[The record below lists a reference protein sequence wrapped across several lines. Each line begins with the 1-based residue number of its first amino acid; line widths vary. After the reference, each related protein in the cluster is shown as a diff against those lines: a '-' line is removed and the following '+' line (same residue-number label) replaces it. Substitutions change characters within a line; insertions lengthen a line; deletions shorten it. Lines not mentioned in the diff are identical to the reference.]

1 MAQRLTMQ
9 PCTQCL
15 SLLFVPSDSVHLP
28 NTRRV
33 ACNQTTHQESPIK
46 TIQCRRCTVTLES
59 KVFLSKHINQEPSF
73 DPNVALKEAGLKL
86 LGTDKAFA
94 VGKCQSLGP
103 FECQYC
109 DFKACNRDVLNEHE
123 RQCQTK
129 SAKQKVNGNLVLTE
143 IPRTDCRVKKE
154 QKKTEDENRSSSPVM
169 PVSKTKCTP
178 NLSKDFQTYKR
189 PLQTITDYF
198 GASRLIVKSPVELN
212 DKPEFQDCTKQTLLL
227 QKSPLDSS
235 PNNSGVFQV
244 TASNT
249 IDVKRCDYGSLLSD
263 ELSCFLRPSNPEE
276 LGLEKGSNYVGK
288 RKTPECTHST
298 AAKKTKSD
306 MVELQEPADKQQTSG
321 NTGISFQFSEGE
333 EEESFIPANKDTES
347 STVYSCKHCD
357 YRDAN
362 IDNVSA
368 HYQNDH
374 PYVRYNSGYIQDP
387 SDESAIFR
395 CLICPVEFLTVPDLK
410 RHCTKDHPE
419 CSNLFMMQSSDL
431 VFKCFV
437 CAFTTDVSE
446 ELIRHYKEKHPKHK
460 VDSYFMYCRYSVMKH
475 KEEPSQLNNCV
486 KASRS
491 EMARRCPAK
500 RDHTSRK
507 GIENVSSNQ
516 QPTSDGARTSIYHCN
531 SCNFSDPS
539 AVVVRVHYQKSHPD
553 EVITLDK
560 IKLSAQATSHS
571 TQPLIPG
578 GSPESVMIKEKSS
591 PHMDQGPDPYEC
603 PEKLFYCQI
612 CNYANIIV
620 QGVVNH
626 QTKAHSRIETSLEHV
641 IQYTAMIHNEM
652 KQSKTRL
659 PLPII
664 QAGKEDMFFC
674 HLCNYRSSKVS
685 RVLQHSSTKH
695 QAFKIGRD
703 QVEQYTSS
711 VLKQIKDSRLQK
723 TAGKEVS
730 QALLG
735 KKETTRK
742 NTMKLTNVSAC
753 PLKKRKLQSKQ
764 PEDCSDTD
772 GADGS
777 SPPPRS
783 KQSESKTYSCR
794 ACSFKGSS
802 ISGIVQHYRAV
813 HPWSVKEDGSVL
825 HLIKNNKSKMRKQ
838 QEDENG
844 MPPSFESYQVPLE
857 FEKSPEEVGSPRR
870 IKCPFCPAVFLSR
883 RGLSAHCDTT
893 HQDGAVQNA
902 DAQKEEQMKIHS
914 RLHVFKC
921 PYCYYVNVNRLGV
934 LTHCHMKHGGLV
946 ARAESCHLQTTRTQN
961 SESCV
966 KRKGSLLRLCGYMC
980 KNCPQIYV
988 TLNGLRKHCKK
999 IHCETLASMVPKE
1012 SKSAPKHSALAKR
1025 KLQKINNNQGSISKA
1040 LFLNKQVFRCQYC
1053 SYVSTTKLLLARHL
1067 QVCHQIEFG
1076 AKAQDNLY
1084 KCVLCPTAYSKRRQ
1098 LKKHYSKKHGKKAL
1112 LKYDASDKELHE
1124 KAAVTVPES
1133 SASQHNTL
1141 EACNSSM
1148 TKEENTISVYKC
1160 PSCPYVNITYHGTLI
1175 HCKIK
1180 HPDLTAG
1187 ANELQKDEIP
1197 VAQLAGHSLS
1207 GDSITGGY
1215 KCGKCPQ
1222 ILKSMKKLKIH
1233 CERKHDEAPATA
1245 SRHSGE
1251 VDTDKDSGLDVQESV
1266 SQSSCLKIK
1275 TPALNTSA
1283 DGLKHPTFP
1292 LSPLQDKKLLLYKC
1306 CVCPYRGS
1314 CRKYLYYHYK
1324 NAHKFDA
1331 VTRCKMLQRYN
1342 KRKGA
1347 QARETAE
1354 PAEISHLVCKM
1365 CPDMKFESTQQLI
1378 SHYSTVHLSGRILD
1392 FIVLNIPSKKSTG
1405 LYKCSLCNKQ
1415 MNGIKKLCHHLDHH
1429 RESERKAKSVR
1440 TVASDIIGTAT
1451 QTTSIAVSRA
1461 AILLF

>member
-1 MAQRLTMQ
+1 
-9 PCTQCL
+9 
-15 SLLFVPSDSVHLP
+15 
-28 NTRRV
+28 
-33 ACNQTTHQESPIK
+33 
-46 TIQCRRCTVTLES
+46 
-59 KVFLSKHINQEPSF
+59 
-73 DPNVALKEAGLKL
+73 
-86 LGTDKAFA
+86 
-94 VGKCQSLGP
+94 
-103 FECQYC
+103 
-109 DFKACNRDVLNEHE
+109 
-123 RQCQTK
+123 
-129 SAKQKVNGNLVLTE
+129 
-143 IPRTDCRVKKE
+143 
-154 QKKTEDENRSSSPVM
+154 M
-169 PVSKTKCTP
+169 PVSKTKCTSNP
-178 NLSKDFQTYKR
+178 SKELKTYKR

-198 GASRLIVKSPVELN
+198 GASRSNVKSPDKLI
-212 DKPEFQDCTKQTLLL
+212 DKPEFRDCTKQTLLL
-227 QKSPLDSS
+227 QKSHLDSS
-235 PNNSGVFQV
+235 PNNSGVLQV
-244 TASNT
+244 TASDT
-249 IDVKRCDYGSLLSD
+249 IDVKRCDHGSLLSD
-263 ELSCFLRPSNPEE
+263 ELSCFLRPSEPEE
-276 LGLEKGSNYVGK
+276 LGLKKGSNYVGK
-288 RKTPECTHST
+288 RKTPEYTHSS

-306 MVELQEPADKQQTSG
+306 MVELQEQADKQQSSG
-321 NTGISFQFSEGE
+321 NTGFSFEFSEGE
-333 EEESFIPANKDTES
+333 EEESFIPPNKDTES

-357 YRDAN
+357 YKDAD

-374 PYVRYNSGYIQDP
+374 PYVRYNSVYIQDP
-387 SDESAIFR
+387 SDASAIFR

-419 CSNLFMMQSSDL
+419 CPNLFMMQSSDL

-446 ELIRHYKEKHPKHK
+446 QLITHYKEKHPKHN

-486 KASRS
+486 KAPRS
-491 EMARRCPAK
+491 EMPQRFSAK
-500 RDHTSRK
+500 RDHASRN
-507 GIENVSSNQ
+507 GIENVSSRQ
-516 QPTSDGARTSIYHCN
+516 QPTSDRAHTTIYHCN

-560 IKLSAQATSHS
+560 IKLSAQTTSHS

-578 GSPESVMIKEKSS
+578 GSPESAMIKEKSS
-591 PHMDQGPDPYEC
+591 PHTAKGLDPYEC

-612 CNYANIIV
+612 CNYGNIIV

-626 QTKAHSRIETSLEHV
+626 QTKSHSRIETSLEHV
-641 IQYTAMIHNEM
+641 IAYTAMIHDEM
-652 KQSKTRL
+652 KAQAEDSSFTCRL

-664 QAGKEDMFFC
+664 QAGKEDVFFC

-685 RVLQHSSTKH
+685 RVLYHYSTKH

-711 VLKQIKDSRLQK
+711 VLKQIKDSGPQK
-723 TAGKEVS
+723 TTGKEVS
-730 QALLG
+730 QSLLG

-742 NTMKLTNVSAC
+742 NTMKLTDVSAC
-753 PLKKRKLQSKQ
+753 PPKKRKLQSKQ

-772 GADGS
+772 GGDGS

-794 ACSFKGSS
+794 ACSFKSGS
-802 ISGIVQHYRAV
+802 ISGIAQHYRAV

-825 HLIKNNKSKMRKQ
+825 HLIKNNKSKVRKQ
-838 QEDENG
+838 QEDENE

-857 FEKSPEEVGSPRR
+857 FEKSPEEVASPKR
-870 IKCPFCPAVFLSR
+870 IKCPFCPAVFPSR
-883 RGLSAHCDTT
+883 HGLSAHCDAT
-893 HQDGAVQNA
+893 HQDGAVQNVG
-902 DAQKEEQMKIHS
+902 AQKEEQMKIHS

-921 PYCYYVNVNRLGV
+921 PYCYYVNDNRLGV
-934 LTHCHMKHGGLV
+934 LTHCHIKHGGFV

-961 SESCV
+961 FENCV
-966 KRKGSLLRLCGYMC
+966 KRERSFLRLCGYMC
-980 KNCPQIYV
+980 KNCPQIYA

-999 IHCETLASMVPKE
+999 IHCKTLASMVPME

-1025 KLQKINNNQGSISKA
+1025 KLQKINNNQGSKA
-1040 LFLNKQVFRCQYC
+1040 SFLNKQVFRCQYC
-1053 SYVSTTKLLLARHL
+1053 SYGSNTKPLLARHL
-1067 QVCHQIEFG
+1067 QVCHKIESG
-1076 AKAQDNLY
+1076 AKTQDNLY

-1098 LKKHYSKKHGKKAL
+1098 LKKHCSGKHGKKAL
-1112 LKYDASDKELHE
+1112 LKYDASDKELDE

-1141 EACNSSM
+1141 EAHNSSM

-1175 HCKIK
+1175 HGKMK

-1187 ANELQKDEIP
+1187 ANELQKEEIP
-1197 VAQLAGHSLS
+1197 VAQLAGRSLS
-1207 GDSITGGY
+1207 GDSNTGGY
-1215 KCGKCPQ
+1215 KCEKCPQ
-1222 ILKSMKKLKIH
+1222 ILKSMEKLKIH
-1233 CERKHDEAPATA
+1233 CERKHNEAPPTA
-1245 SRHSGE
+1245 SKHSGE
-1251 VDTDKDSGLDVQESV
+1251 VDTDKDSGQDFQDSV
-1266 SQSSCLKIK
+1266 SRSSCLKIK

-1283 DGLKHPTFP
+1283 NGLKHPTFP
-1292 LSPLQDKKLLLYKC
+1292 LSLLQDKKLLYKC

-1342 KRKGA
+1342 KRKGT

-1354 PAEISHLVCKM
+1354 LAEISHLACKM
-1365 CPDMKFESTQQLI
+1365 CPDVKFESTQQLI

-1429 RESERKAKSVR
+1429 RELERKAKSVR
-1440 TVASDIIGTAT
+1440 TVASDIIGTAM
-1451 QTTSIAVSRA
+1451 QTTSIAVS
-1461 AILLF
+1461 

>member
-1 MAQRLTMQ
+1 MH
-9 PCTQCL
+9 
-15 SLLFVPSDSVHLP
+15 FP

-46 TIQCRRCTVTLES
+46 SIQCRRCTVTLES
-59 KVFLSKHINQEPSF
+59 KVLLFKHINQEPSF
-73 DPNVALKEAGLKL
+73 DTNVALKEGGLKL
-86 LGTDKAFA
+86 PGSDKAFA

-109 DFKACNRDVLNEHE
+109 DFKACSRDVLDEHE
-123 RQCQTK
+123 RECQTK
-129 SAKQKVNGNLVLTE
+129 STKQKVNGNLVLTE
-143 IPRTDCRVKKE
+143 NLRTDCHVKKQ
-154 QKKTEDENRSSSPVM
+154 QKEAEDENRSSSPVM
-169 PVSKTKCTP
+169 PVSKTKCIP
-178 NLSKDFQTYKR
+178 NPSKDLKTYKR

-198 GASRLIVKSPVELN
+198 GASRLNVKSPVKLN
-212 DKPEFQDCTKQTLLL
+212 DKPEFRDCTKQTLLL

-235 PNNSGVFQV
+235 PNNTGVFQV
-244 TASNT
+244 TASDR

-288 RKTPECTHST
+288 RKTPQCTHSS

-306 MVELQEPADKQQTSG
+306 MVELQEQADKQQSSG
-321 NTGISFQFSEGE
+321 NAEFSFEFSEGE

-357 YRDAN
+357 YTDTN

-374 PYVRYNSGYIQDP
+374 PYVRYNSVYIQDP

-419 CSNLFMMQSSDL
+419 CPNLFMMQSSDL

-446 ELIRHYKEKHPKHK
+446 ELITHYTEKHPKHK

-486 KASRS
+486 KAHRS
-491 EMARRCPAK
+491 EMAQRFSAK
-500 RDHTSRK
+500 RDHTSTK
-507 GIENVSSNQ
+507 GIENASSNQ
-516 QPTSDGARTSIYHCN
+516 PPTSDRARTTIYHCN

-560 IKLSAQATSHS
+560 IKAQATSHS
-571 TQPLIPG
+571 IQPLIPG

-591 PHMDQGPDPYEC
+591 PHTDKSPDPYEC

-612 CNYANIIV
+612 CNYANIIA

-641 IQYTAMIHNEM
+641 IQYTAMIHDKM
-652 KQSKTRL
+652 KQSKAQAENASFTCRL
-659 PLPII
+659 PLPVI
-664 QAGKEDMFFC
+664 QAGKEDVFFC

-685 RVLQHSSTKH
+685 RVLQHCSTKH
-695 QAFKIGRD
+695 QAFKTGRD

-730 QALLG
+730 QAFLG
-735 KKETTRK
+735 KKDTTRK
-742 NTMKLTNVSAC
+742 NTMTLSKVSAC
-753 PLKKRKLQSKQ
+753 PPKKRKLQSKQ

-783 KQSESKTYSCR
+783 KQSELKTYSCR
-794 ACSFKGSS
+794 ACSFKGCS
-802 ISGIVQHYRAV
+802 ISGIAQHYRAV

-825 HLIKNNKSKMRKQ
+825 HLIKNNKSRMRKQ
-838 QEDENG
+838 QEDENE
-844 MPPSFESYQVPLE
+844 MSFESYQVPLE
-857 FEKSPEEVGSPRR
+857 YEKSPEEVVSPKR
-870 IKCPFCPAVFLSR
+870 IKCPFCPGVFPSQ

-893 HQDGAVQNA
+893 HQDAAVQNV

-914 RLHVFKC
+914 RQHVFKC

-934 LTHCHMKHGGLV
+934 VTHCHMKHVGLV
-946 ARAESCHLQTTRTQN
+946 ARAESCHLQTTRAHN
-961 SESCV
+961 FESCV
-966 KRKGSLLRLCGYMC
+966 KRKGSFLRLCGYMC

-988 TLNGLRKHCKK
+988 TMNGLRKHCRK
-999 IHCETLASMVPKE
+999 IHSETLASTVPKE
-1012 SKSAPKHSALAKR
+1012 SKSALKHSALAKR
-1025 KLQKINNNQGSISKA
+1025 KLQKINSNQGSVSKVS
-1040 LFLNKQVFRCQYC
+1040 FLNKQVIRCQYC
-1053 SYVSTTKLLLARHL
+1053 SYGSTTRLLLTRHL
-1067 QVCHQIEFG
+1067 QVCHNTESG
-1076 AKAQDNLY
+1076 AKAQDCLY
-1084 KCVLCPTAYSKRRQ
+1084 KCVLCPTSYSKRRQ
-1098 LKKHYSKKHGKKAL
+1098 LKNHYSEEHGKKAFL
-1112 LKYDASDKELHE
+1112 RYGASDRELDE
-1124 KAAVTVPES
+1124 RAAVTVPES
-1133 SASQHNTL
+1133 SVSQHNTS

-1148 TKEENTISVYKC
+1148 TKEENTILVYKC
-1160 PSCPYVNITYHGTLI
+1160 PSCPYVNITYHGTFI
-1175 HCKIK
+1175 HCKMK
-1180 HPDLTAG
+1180 HPDLTVG
-1187 ANELQKDEIP
+1187 AHELQKDEIL

-1207 GDSITGGY
+1207 GDSNTGGY
-1215 KCGKCPQ
+1215 KCEKCPQ
-1222 ILKSMKKLKIH
+1222 ILQSMKKLKLH
-1233 CERKHDEAPATA
+1233 CERKHNGAQATA
-1245 SRHSGE
+1245 SRPSGE
-1251 VDTDKDSGLDVQESV
+1251 VDTDKDSGQDFQESV

-1275 TPALNTSA
+1275 TPALGISA
-1283 DGLKHPTFP
+1283 NGLKHPLGSVKTFP
-1292 LSPLQDKKLLLYKC
+1292 LSLLQDKKLLYKC
-1306 CVCPYRGS
+1306 CICPYRGS

-1331 VTRCKMLQRYN
+1331 LTRCKLLQKYN
-1342 KRKGA
+1342 KRKGP

-1354 PAEISHLVCKM
+1354 PAEILHLECKM
-1365 CPDMKFESTQQLI
+1365 CPDVKFESTQQLI

-1429 RESERKAKSVR
+1429 RESERKATSVR
-1440 TVASDIIGTAT
+1440 TVASDIVGTAP
-1451 QTTSIAVSRA
+1451 QTTSIAVS
-1461 AILLF
+1461 